1 MFVIFLYSVLPD
13 WCIKLCVMVV
23 TMITVSYSILSSSA
37 VVAELITFTYIEHDQ
52 VTRIQLR
59 ASYVYELIVQN
70 TTRVYCVTVM

>member
-1 MFVIFLYSVLPD
+1 
-13 WCIKLCVMVV
+13 
-23 TMITVSYSILSSSA
+23 MITVSYSILSSSA